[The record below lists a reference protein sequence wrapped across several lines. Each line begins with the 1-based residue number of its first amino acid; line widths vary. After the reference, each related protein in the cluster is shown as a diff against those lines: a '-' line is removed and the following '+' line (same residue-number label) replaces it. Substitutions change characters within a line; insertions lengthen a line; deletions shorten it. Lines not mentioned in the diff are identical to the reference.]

1 MNASPHFDIG
11 EMPHWATVRG
21 ETVVFREASVRGKR
35 RRKEFVVPP
44 PLIEFAICSSRS
56 SSENRELTRP
66 LGREEG
72 NRLPLPPSLY
82 AQAFRHRFERPP

>member
-11 EMPHWATVRG
+11 RMPHWATVRG
-21 ETVVFREASVRGKR
+21 ETVVFLAASVRGKR

-56 SSENRELTRP
+56 SYENRELTRP

-72 NRLPLPPSLY
+72 NRLPPPPLY
-82 AQAFRHRFERPP
+82 PQAFRHRFERPP